1 MDDKIKQL
9 TDKVYTEGVERAR
22 TEGERIIAEAQ
33 ERAASIVREAE
44 ARATELR
51 QSAEQSNIR
60 HREQTESELKLYAQR
75 LVESTRASIEDSLTG
90 TITTDAVRAL
100 QLDGDLL
107 RQLVL
112 KIVGGFSVERGVV
125 IETAEAEALQA
136 HLSSAAKGLLEAG
149 LEIKSVAGV
158 PTHYVVRPKDGAY
171 KVEIK
176 PETFVELFKSVLR
189 PTLASLL

>member
-125 IETAEAEALQA
+125 IETSEAEALQA

>member
-33 ERAASIVREAE
+33 ERAADILRQAE
-44 ARATELR
+44 ARATEMI
-51 QSAEQSNIR
+51 QSAERNNQK
-60 HREQTESELKLYAQR
+60 HKEQTESELKLYAQR

-90 TITTDAVRAL
+90 RIASDAVQAL
-100 QLDGDLL
+100 QLEGELL

-112 KIVGGFSVERGVV
+112 KIVGGFSLERGVV
-125 IETAEAEALQA
+125 IETSEAEALQI
-136 HLSSAAKGLLEAG
+136 HLAGAAKALLETG

>member
-1 MDDKIKQL
+1 M
-9 TDKVYTEGVERAR
+9 
-22 TEGERIIAEAQ
+22 GERIIADAQ

-90 TITTDAVRAL
+90 TIATDAVRAL

>member
-90 TITTDAVRAL
+90 TIATDAVRAL

>member
-90 TITTDAVRAL
+90 TIATDAVRAL

-125 IETAEAEALQA
+125 IETSEAEALQA

>member
-22 TEGERIIAEAQ
+22 TEGERIIADAQ

-90 TITTDAVRAL
+90 TIATDAVRAL

>member
-90 TITTDAVRAL
+90 TIATDAVRAL

-189 PTLASLL
+189 PTLANLL

>member
-33 ERAASIVREAE
+33 ERAANIVREAE
-44 ARATELR
+44 ARALELR
-51 QSAEQSNIR
+51 QSAEQSNLR
-60 HREQTESELKLYAQR
+60 HKEQTQSELQLYAQR

-90 TITTDAVRAL
+90 TIATDAVQAL
-100 QLDGDLL
+100 QLEGELL

-112 KIVGGFSVERGVV
+112 KIVGGFSLERGVV

-136 HLSSAAKGLLEAG
+136 HLSGAAKGLLEAG

-158 PTHYVVRPKDGAY
+158 PTHYVIRPKDGAY

-189 PTLASLL
+189 PTLAQLL